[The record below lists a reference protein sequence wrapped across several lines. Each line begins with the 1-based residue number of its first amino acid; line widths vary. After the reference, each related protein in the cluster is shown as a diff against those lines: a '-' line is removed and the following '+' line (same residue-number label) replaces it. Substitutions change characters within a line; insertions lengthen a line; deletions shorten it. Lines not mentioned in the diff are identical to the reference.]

1 MNMLSIQCITF
12 DSENPSIP
20 GKFWSEALGWQISI
34 SNDEEVVVEEV
45 DAEEESTAPAEAAP
59 LPGRGSMGVVS
70 PETGVKVKL

>member
-34 SNDEEVVVEEV
+34 SNDEEVVVENLHV
-45 DAEEESTAPAEAAP
+45 AVGFASVGAH
-59 LPGRGSMGVVS
+59 GRVNFSQVVALS
-70 PETGVKVKL
+70 Q